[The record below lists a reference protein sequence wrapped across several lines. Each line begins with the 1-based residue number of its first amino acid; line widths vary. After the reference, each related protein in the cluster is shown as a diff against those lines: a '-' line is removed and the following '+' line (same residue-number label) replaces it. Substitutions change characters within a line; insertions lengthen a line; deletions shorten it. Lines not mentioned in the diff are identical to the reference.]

1 MDDDRSRLRL
11 FLFRLIPALL
21 VVSLVGW
28 CSYQG
33 NKRKE
38 LEPVRTE
45 ITDLMMTEGL
55 VDSPSPGNLAD
66 VAKRAGQPAMNRL
79 LYNAAPTAT
88 LEAIRWI
95 IRNGADPKNV
105 GMQKDRTLLQ
115 QAAKTPRFEK
125 LDFFLGLGLDPLERS
140 RDGRSVLHF
149 AAEGGLDERTIALLQ
164 SKGIALDDRT
174 PTGAAALHFASV
186 KSIPV
191 LVQAGQPVNVTDSDG
206 RTPLHAAARAGRL
219 DVVNELLR
227 SGASV
232 FAADNKGR
240 TPLHLAVLGRSTEV
254 VDALL
259 AAGAPRTV
267 RDQDGNT
274 PRDTY
279 QDSMRNRNRN
289 DYRNDFLSRL

>member
-1 MDDDRSRLRL
+1 MNDDTSRFRL
-11 FLFRLIPALL
+11 FLFRLIPVLL

-28 CSYQG
+28 CSFQG

-38 LEPVRTE
+38 LEPVRAE
-45 ITDLMMTEGL
+45 LVDLLLTEGL
-55 VDSPSPGNLAD
+55 IDSPTAGNLAD
-66 VAKRAGQPAMNRL
+66 VARRAGQPAMNRL

-88 LEAIRWI
+88 LDVLRWI

-105 GMQKDRTLLQ
+105 GALKDRTLLQ
-115 QAAKTPRFEK
+115 QAAKTPRYEK
-125 LDFFLGLGLDPLERS
+125 LEFFLGLGLDPLERS

-164 SKGIALDDRT
+164 AKGIPLDDRT
-174 PTGAAALHFASV
+174 PSGAAALHFASV

-191 LVQAGQPVNVTDSDG
+191 LVQAGQPVNVVDSEG
-206 RTPLHAAARAGRL
+206 RTPLHAAARNGRL
-219 DVVNELLR
+219 DVINELIR

-232 FAADNKGR
+232 FAADKKGR

-274 PRDTY
+274 PRDLY
-279 QDSMRNRNRN
+279 QESVRNRSRN
-289 DYRNDFLSRL
+289 EYRNDFLSRL